1 VAAAVRPSRLVEK
14 ESGRN
19 EQQSCNKQV
28 PMINFMSAFSG
39 GIFVAVKK
47 NLLKNLS
54 KIHSVV
60 FSKMAPHIYI

>member
-19 EQQSCNKQV
+19 ELQSCNKQV

-39 GIFVAVKK
+39 GIFVAVMK
-47 NLLKNLS
+47 NLFKNLRLVKS
-54 KIHSVV
+54 IS
-60 FSKMAPHIYI
+60 